1 MLTRYTKD
9 GRLELLGTGSGDIS
23 EVTAKFT
30 DDNVYYGFI
39 RAQQKIDASVTI
51 KFIYLHFIGENL
63 APRLRG
69 IISTHKG
76 AVDELFSPY
85 HTKIFGSSLDL
96 FTPNSVLEKLKEL
109 KK

>member
-1 MLTRYTKD
+1 MLCRYTKD
-9 GRLELLGTGSGDIS
+9 GRLELLGTGNGDIS
-23 EVTAKFT
+23 EVAAKFT
-30 DDNVYYGFI
+30 DDNVYYGMI
-39 RAQQKIDASVTI
+39 RTQQKIDASVTV
-51 KFIYLHFIGENL
+51 KFISLHFIGENL

-76 AVDELFSPY
+76 AVDELFAPS

-96 FTPNSVLEKLKEL
+96 FTPNCVQEKLKEL